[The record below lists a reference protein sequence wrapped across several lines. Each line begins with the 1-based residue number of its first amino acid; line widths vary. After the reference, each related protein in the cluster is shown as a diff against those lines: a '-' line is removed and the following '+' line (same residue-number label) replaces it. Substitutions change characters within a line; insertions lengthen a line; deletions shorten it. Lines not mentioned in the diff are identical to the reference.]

1 MDVTTTLTNPTALP
15 TNSSDVVSNPDGIL
29 EKDDFLKLLLIEL
42 QYQDPTDPMDTEKI
56 LSQTSELAS
65 LEASTN
71 TNKALENLSKTL
83 TETSGMSIVSAI
95 GKMGSL
101 GDNAIVVGDEGSATQ
116 FDLYF
121 ADDVANGVITV
132 KDVDGHT
139 VRTFD
144 IASFPKGIQTF
155 SWDGTDENGAFLGA
169 GTYYVEADY
178 TTPDGQTK
186 KSAVGSYPIE
196 SVRFDNGEAQLKM
209 GSQYYTL
216 DQIKEIYE
224 G

>member
-1 MDVTTTLTNPTALP
+1 MDVTNTLNTPTSIP
-15 TNSSDVVSNPDGIL
+15 TNDSDIVSNPDGIL
-29 EKDDFLKLLLIEL
+29 DKDDFLELLLIEL
-42 QYQDPTDPMDTEKI
+42 QYQDPTDPMDTDKI

-71 TNKALENLSKTL
+71 TNKALEDLSKTL

-101 GDNAIVVGDEGSATQ
+101 GTNSIVVGDEGSASQ

-121 ADDVANGVITV
+121 ADDVSSGVITI
-132 KDVDGHT
+132 KDVDGNT

-144 IASFPKGIQTF
+144 IAGFPQGVQTF

-178 TTPDGQTK
+178 TTPDGQSKQT
-186 KSAVGSYPIE
+186 AVGVYPIE
-196 SVRFDNGEAQLKM
+196 SVRFDSGEALLKM

-216 DQIKEIYE
+216 DQVKEIYE